1 MSLERLRNPIW
12 RISWMWVWVKVE
24 VLLVVVLVWGS
35 YSAAWNS
42 RVRKWEQEAVPGGT
56 SL

>member
-1 MSLERLRNPIW
+1 
-12 RISWMWVWVKVE
+12 MWVWVKVE